1 MLKRHSQ
8 QGDTLIEVLLA
19 ITIFSLVVVTSL
31 TLMNQGTAAAQR
43 SLEIATVRQQIDG
56 QAEALRFMHDSYI
69 GIYRSGIT
77 FNLSDGVSSPA
88 EEWSKMMTQVN
99 ATRTTFRNASAFGRA
114 ACPTTPPAT
123 SFIINP
129 RTVRFEPNQTFIKP
143 ATTWSQ
149 LEFNSSGALT
159 ASNGMW
165 IEAVSSLPVA
175 GQSNAGY
182 VDFHIRA
189 CWYGPSTTTPMTT
202 GTIVRLYE
210 PRG

>member
-1 MLKRHSQ
+1 MLKRTTQ

-77 FNLSDGVSSPA
+77 FNLSDAASSPA

-99 ATRTTFRNASAFGRA
+99 STRGSFRNASDFGRA
-114 ACPTTPPAT
+114 ACPVSPPAT

-129 RTVRFEPNQTFIKP
+129 RTVRFEPNQTLIKP

-149 LEFNSSGALT
+149 LEFNDTGGLA
-159 ASNGMW
+159 ASRGLW
-165 IEAVSSLPVA
+165 IEAVSSLPVS
-175 GQSNAGY
+175 GQQNAGY

-189 CWYGPSTTTPMTT
+189 CWSGPSSTIPMTT